1 MTTILKQ
8 MGIQQWRF
16 RTPAPDSEV
25 GAELRPDNEESLLP
39 QSTEHENTLSE
50 VLPAGDEFN
59 AIERPLI
66 DDREPEPVPAPL
78 DSVVVPA
85 VINMPKPV
93 GVSAT
98 TALSA
103 PEAAAMPVPIAMP
116 ANASDPRPAIGAATA
131 EQPMESLDW
140 QGLQALIDGQDYCHT
155 CGSANSNL
163 GVGDPNADWLFVSDA
178 PSRSDLAQ
186 HQMFSGRAGQLY
198 EAMLLAVGLDRAVVY
213 TTSVF
218 KCVASDDLSV
228 IPNCD
233 KLLQRQIELL
243 KPKVIVTFGEFAAQ
257 SVVKSNESLEKLR
270 SQDLSCHISKVPIVA
285 SYSPIQLLDEPSL
298 KAGAWQDLKKCLAI
312 TR

>member
-1 MTTILKQ
+1 
-8 MGIQQWRF
+8 
-16 RTPAPDSEV
+16 
-25 GAELRPDNEESLLP
+25 
-39 QSTEHENTLSE
+39 
-50 VLPAGDEFN
+50 
-59 AIERPLI
+59 
-66 DDREPEPVPAPL
+66 
-78 DSVVVPA
+78 
-85 VINMPKPV
+85 
-93 GVSAT
+93 
-98 TALSA
+98 
-103 PEAAAMPVPIAMP
+103 
-116 ANASDPRPAIGAATA
+116 
-131 EQPMESLDW
+131 MESLDW

-155 CGSANSNL
+155 CGAANSNL
-163 GVGDPNADWLFVSDA
+163 GVGDANADWLFVSDA

-218 KCVASDDLSV
+218 KCAASDDLSV